1 MKNHTNPI
9 ISPSKFACGK
19 ILRWLNFHYTPSP
32 ATRSVWVIFYEL
44 FVAGKAME
52 INMENLKSNID
63 HYMKLKEIR
72 KYSHLLVDIA
82 HELGIK
88 GQEAYK
94 FADREKSN
102 FSKMLK
108 GERPLKHEFIIPLE
122 KIFGVSLAKLLY
134 EDAYKLPVE
143 KENVPF
149 NKGFRYYAYLDD
161 PELYKNEFDLL
172 LTKDGKSILTQTDEF
187 GKTFLDYIVEYR
199 SVNGVKYLH
208 DVYGIKLKR
217 YHNQF
222 EFRKDKGITWINFE
236 NYIEFARLVASM
248 NDVELFND
256 IYDSYYMF
264 FTNGYYYIENYPA
277 GSCIFCQGEYLEI
290 ILDNDDLFHSIFE
303 IKPYE
308 LKPGSTGKGKKQVD
322 SITYHSINPIINN
335 CLRHALTYLDKYKH
349 RALEMLKFGI
359 NYNKKVASNICYD
372 NCYVCNELGALK
384 NFKDDD
390 FYELI
395 IFTDVETNDSEIQAL
410 IHQLPKFKK
419 SWRYIEQ
426 E

>member
-1 MKNHTNPI
+1 MQ
-9 ISPSKFACGK
+9 
-19 ILRWLNFHYTPSP
+19 
-32 ATRSVWVIFYEL
+32 
-44 FVAGKAME
+44 
-52 INMENLKSNID
+52 NLKSNID
-63 HYMKLKEIR
+63 HYMELKGIR
-72 KYSHLLVDIA
+72 MYSHLLVDIA

-94 FADREKSN
+94 FANREKSN

-108 GERPLKHEFIIPLE
+108 GERPLKYEFIIPLE
-122 KIFGVSLAKLLY
+122 KIFGISLARLLY

-172 LTKDGKSILTQTDEF
+172 LTKDGESILTQTDEF

-199 SVNGVKYLH
+199 SINGVKYLH
-208 DVYGIKLKR
+208 DVYGIKLKW

-222 EFRKDKGITWINFE
+222 EFKKDKGMIWIHFE
-236 NYIEFARLVASM
+236 NCIEFARLVASM

-256 IYDSYYMF
+256 IYDSYNMF
-264 FTNGYYYIENYPA
+264 FTNGHYAAE
-277 GSCIFCQGEYLEI
+277 SCIFCQGEYLEM

-308 LKPGSTGKGKKQVD
+308 LKLDSIGKREKQVD

-335 CLRHALTYLDKYKH
+335 CLRYALKHLDKYKH
-349 RALEMLKFGI
+349 RAIDILKFGI

-372 NCYVCNELGALK
+372 NHYVCNELGALK

-410 IHQLPKFKK
+410 IHQLPKFNKL
-419 SWRYIEQ
+419 R
-426 E
+426 